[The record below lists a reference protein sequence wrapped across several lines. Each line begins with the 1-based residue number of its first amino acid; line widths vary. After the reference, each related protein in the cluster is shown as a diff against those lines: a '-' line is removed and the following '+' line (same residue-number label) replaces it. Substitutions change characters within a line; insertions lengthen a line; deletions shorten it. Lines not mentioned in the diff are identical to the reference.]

1 MNRGRLMLRRNIM
14 QWRSLSKGSVVHK
27 KSMAQNQ
34 IAVATDTLRPRHRL
48 RIRRFVVGKKS
59 MIQYQIVL
67 TIHQEHSVRTTNLRI
82 WSLCQGLYL
91 NTEYGLWTYGY
102 GVCVGAFILKS
113 HLKLIKVQATSCAV
127 SQQAQAQ
134 VQTSLEAL
142 KIPQPEGEV
151 KIFSP
156 KIEKLVTDI
165 SQLNLLE
172 VADLSDALKK
182 RLNLPDTPVM
192 AMGSFAPAGAAQVSA
207 EDEEEAAPKKVQ
219 TSFTV
224 KLVKFDDKQKV
235 ALIKEIKNLLEG
247 MNLVQAKKFVES
259 APTIVKGDIGK
270 DEAEK
275 LKEALVKV
283 GAVIEID

>member
-1 MNRGRLMLRRNIM
+1 MARLQPNAPAGRTRNYAI
-14 QWRSLSKGSVVHK
+14 
-27 KSMAQNQ
+27 
-34 IAVATDTLRPRHRL
+34 T
-48 RIRRFVVGKKS
+48 
-59 MIQYQIVL
+59 
-67 TIHQEHSVRTTNLRI
+67 
-82 WSLCQGLYL
+82 
-91 NTEYGLWTYGY
+91 
-102 GVCVGAFILKS
+102 
-113 HLKLIKVQATSCAV
+113 CAV
-127 SQQAQAQ
+127 SQQAQVQ

-192 AMGSFAPAGAAQVSA
+192 AMGSFAPAGAQVSA

-259 APTIVKGDIGK
+259 APTIVKADIGK
-270 DEAEK
+270 EEAEK